1 MISLEIIYSLRNIIF
16 DIFGNN
22 VLRKGEVIFIECQY
36 ARYIYIISISTY
48 RDTHIHMHKYHLSDI
63 IILEVS
69 LRGIKI
75 EVNEWLLEFGFTKP

>member
-1 MISLEIIYSLRNIIF
+1 
-16 DIFGNN
+16 
-22 VLRKGEVIFIECQY
+22 
-36 ARYIYIISISTY
+36 
-48 RDTHIHMHKYHLSDI
+48 MHKYHLSDI